1 MNTVLLETG
10 VATATTAIVAT
21 SIDASPLLTALIGFG
36 VSVVTIVGSELI
48 KFLVAY
54 FKKKTSELKIDEGND
69 EEKKEGK

>member
-1 MNTVLLETG
+1 MNAVLLETG
-10 VATATTAIVAT
+10 VATATTVIVAT
-21 SIDASPLLTALIGFG
+21 NVDASPLLTALIGFG

-54 FKKKTSELKIDEGND
+54 FKKKTSELKIEENND